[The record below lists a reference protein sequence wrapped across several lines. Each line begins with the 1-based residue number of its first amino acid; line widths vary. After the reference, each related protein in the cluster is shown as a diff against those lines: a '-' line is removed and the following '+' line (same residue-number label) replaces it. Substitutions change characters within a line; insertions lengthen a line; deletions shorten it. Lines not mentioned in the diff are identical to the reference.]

1 MYKSTYKQ
9 EFFVS
14 SGKRSFQSS
23 CEIAL
28 KILQQVN
35 ENTRLPM
42 LNGKARRAKILKI
55 EMKTT
60 NSPVPLKQWLDIH
73 NIENHKFFQ

>member
-1 MYKSTYKQ
+1 MYKSTYKR
-9 EFFVS
+9 ELFVS

-28 KILQQVN
+28 KIFQQVN
-35 ENTRLPM
+35 ENTILPM
-42 LNGKARRAKILKI
+42 LTRNGKGRRAKILKM

-60 NSPVPLKQWLDIH
+60 NSTVPLKQ
-73 NIENHKFFQ
+73 

>member
-1 MYKSTYKQ
+1 MNKSTYKQ

-23 CEIAL
+23 YEIAL
-28 KILQQVN
+28 KIFQQVS

-42 LNGKARRAKILKI
+42 LTRNGKGRRAKILKM
-55 EMKTT
+55 EMKTIQT
-60 NSPVPLKQWLDIH
+60 AQFH
-73 NIENHKFFQ
+73 

>member
-1 MYKSTYKQ
+1 MYKSTYKR
-9 EFFVS
+9 ELFVS

-28 KILQQVN
+28 KIFQQVN

-42 LNGKARRAKILKI
+42 LTRNGKGRRAKILKM
-55 EMKTT
+55 EMKTIQT
-60 NSPVPLKQWLDIH
+60 A
-73 NIENHKFFQ
+73 